1 MSETEEILSL
11 TERWS
16 AHNYDPL
23 PVVLDRGEGCWVR
36 DVDGNRY
43 LDMLSSYSA
52 LNQGHGHPA
61 IRGALEEQ
69 ARRLTLTS
77 RAFHND
83 QMGPFLEELCESTGF
98 DRALPMN
105 TGAEAVETAIKAA
118 RKWGVEKKG
127 VEDGRQEIIVCENN
141 FHGRTTTI
149 VSFSTEEKYR
159 RGFGPRTPGF
169 EVIPFGDAG
178 ALEEAISE
186 NTVGFMVEPIQGEGG
201 VVVPPEG
208 YLARCAEICREHD
221 VLLLNDEIQTG
232 LGRTGKLFCGDWDGV
247 RGDILIV
254 GKALGGGMYPVSA
267 ALADEDVMD
276 VFTPGTHGST
286 FGGNPLGSAVGR
298 ASLRVILEEDLAGRA
313 RELGE
318 WFMEELRRVDSPHV
332 REVRGRGLLIGVV
345 VREESGTARPFC
357 EELQARGILAK
368 ETHGQVIRFAPPL
381 VIERETL
388 EGVLPDVREVLRG
401 VGVKGV
407 PSPAGS

>member
-23 PVVLDRGEGCWVR
+23 PVVLERGEGCWVR

-52 LNQGHGHPA
+52 LNQGHGHPEV
-61 IRGALEEQ
+61 REALEEQ
-69 ARRLTLTS
+69 ARKLTLTS

-83 QMGPFLEELCESTGF
+83 QMGPFLEELCQATGF

-118 RKWGVEKKG
+118 RKWGMEKKG

-159 RGFGPRTPGF
+159 RGFGPATPGF
-169 EVIPFGDAG
+169 EVIPFGDAD
-178 ALEEAISE
+178 ALEEAINE

-232 LGRTGKLFCGDWDGV
+232 LGRTGRLFCGDWDGV

-267 ALADEDVMD
+267 ALADEEVMD

-313 RELGE
+313 QELGE
-318 WFMEELRRVDSPHV
+318 WFMDELRSVDSPHV
-332 REVRGRGLLIGVV
+332 REVRGRGLLVGVV

-357 EELQARGILAK
+357 EELQERGILAK

-388 EGVLPDVREVLRG
+388 EDVLPDIREVLQG
-401 VGVKGV
+401 VGVEGV
-407 PSPAGS
+407 PATAAG

>member
-23 PVVLDRGEGCWVR
+23 PVVLERGEGCWVR

-52 LNQGHGHPA
+52 LNQGHGHPEV
-61 IRGALEEQ
+61 REALEEQ
-69 ARRLTLTS
+69 ARKLTLTS

-83 QMGPFLEELCESTGF
+83 QMGPFLEELCEATGY

-118 RKWGVEKKG
+118 RKWGMEKKG

-178 ALEEAISE
+178 ALEEAINE

-232 LGRTGKLFCGDWDGV
+232 LGRTGRLFCGDWDGV

-267 ALADEDVMD
+267 ALADDEVMD

-313 RELGE
+313 QELGE
-318 WFMEELRRVDSPHV
+318 WFMDELRSVDSPHV

-357 EELQARGILAK
+357 EELQERGILAK

-388 EGVLPDVREVLRG
+388 EDVLPDIREVLQG
-401 VGVKGV
+401 VGVEGV
-407 PSPAGS
+407 PATAAG

>member
-1 MSETEEILSL
+1 MSETEEILEL

-16 AHNYDPL
+16 ARNYDPL
-23 PVVLDRGEGCWVR
+23 PVVLERGEGCWVW
-36 DVDGNRY
+36 DVEGNRY

-52 LNQGHGHPA
+52 LNQGHGHPE
-61 IRGALEEQ
+61 IRRALEEQ
-69 ARRLTLTS
+69 ARELTLTS

-83 QMGPFLEELCESTGF
+83 RMGPFLEELCEAAGY

-118 RKWGVEKKG
+118 RKWGVEEKG

-169 EVIPFGDAG
+169 SAVPFGDAD
-178 ALEEAISE
+178 ALRDAITGS
-186 NTVGFMVEPIQGEGG
+186 TVAFMVEPIQGEGG

-208 YLARCAEICREHD
+208 YLARCAEICEEHD

-232 LGRTGKLFCGDWDGV
+232 LGRTGKLFGGDWDGV
-247 RGDILIV
+247 RGDVLIV

-267 ALADEDVMD
+267 ALADDEVMD

-298 ASLRVILEEDLAGRA
+298 ASLRVILEEDLAGRS
-313 RELGE
+313 RELGD
-318 WFMEELRRVDSPHV
+318 WFMQELRAVDSPHV

-345 VREESGTARPFC
+345 IREESGTARPFC
-357 EELQARGILAK
+357 EELQERGILAK

-381 VIERETL
+381 VVERGTL
-388 EGVLPDVREVLRG
+388 ESALPDIREVLRG
-401 VGVKGV
+401 DGVQGV
-407 PSPAGS
+407 PSPGA